1 MRGETD
7 DFNAD
12 TQEIEISIHSPHARG
27 DPVEFHAYQDTV
39 EFQSTPLMRGE
50 TIKRF
55 RRNLFQLYFNP
66 LPSCEGRHFRFAFH
80 VAHVP
85 FQSTPLMRGETIRCV
100 IHSRAIFISI
110 HSPHA
115 RGDPRGAAGNS
126 VYAYFN
132 PLPSCEG
139 RRATDTATN
148 YLPDDFNPLPSCEG
162 RRQGHGGIHIRGTYF
177 NPLPSCEG
185 RQHKPPKIRLDSRQF
200 IQQNHHSSFF

>member
-12 TQEIEISIHSPHARG
+12 TQEIE
-27 DPVEFHAYQDTV
+27 
-39 EFQSTPLMRGE
+39 
-50 TIKRF
+50 
-55 RRNLFQLYFNP
+55 
-66 LPSCEGRHFRFAFH
+66 
-80 VAHVP
+80 
-85 FQSTPLMRGETIRCV
+85 
-100 IHSRAIFISI
+100 ISI

-162 RRQGHGGIHIRGTYF
+162 RRRCGGRAPIPVYISIHSPHARGDVIARIQKRGHTHF

-185 RQHKPPKIRLDSRQF
+185 RPLRAAKRFSRASISIHSPHARGDDRL
-200 IQQNHHSSFF
+200 ILLCM